1 LRCWQQGQ
9 NIGQQEM
16 KKEAPIVI
24 NTWFVVYSY
33 SSHIICIVP
42 FVVYSYSSH
51 IICILPYVVNIVDI
65 IIMR

>member
-33 SSHIICIVP
+33 SSHIICI
-42 FVVYSYSSH
+42 
-51 IICILPYVVNIVDI
+51 LP
-65 IIMR
+65 